1 MKTIRKTLLVLLFL
15 AGTSQLYSQDYRF
28 VTTGVSVAEK
38 DKKGKWSDYTE
49 FRKAEIVID
58 LNTQKNRIMVYSGV
72 EQLFKIVKYF
82 DVKSTA
88 TDDIASFQCVT
99 NDGEDCTIAIY
110 TRKKQGNR
118 KQMYIYYN
126 DRIIVYNMKFLKDK

>member
-1 MKTIRKTLLVLLFL
+1 MKTIRKTLLLLLFL
-15 AGTSQLYSQDYRF
+15 TGTGLVYSQDYRF
-28 VTTGVSVAEK
+28 ITTGVSVAEK

-58 LNTQKNRIMVYSGV
+58 LNTQKNRIMVYSNV
-72 EQLFKIVKYF
+72 EQLFKIIKYF

-99 NDGEDCTIAIY
+99 NEGEDCMISIY

-118 KQMYIYYN
+118 KQMYIYYS
-126 DRIIVYNMKFLKDK
+126 DRIVVYNMKFQKDK